1 VEKRIEG
8 TMSKKAKIKTL
19 EKMVKAL
26 RADVN
31 KLKLEAAKRRTSK
44 LRASDGTSF
53 TLAKVEKSTGSPK
66 EPTPSTVPISAQR

>member
-1 VEKRIEG
+1 VEKRVEG

-31 KLKLEAAKRRTSK
+31 KLKLEAAKHRTSK